1 MAEKLTWDTEGERFY
16 ETGVKKG
23 VLYTKKKVGDTEK
36 WVGTA
41 WNGLISVTETPS
53 GAEANALYA
62 DDIKYL
68 NLISKEELG
77 GTIEAYQ
84 SPEEFDECDG
94 TVSLLSGLNV
104 GQQTRKEF
112 ALCYRTAIGNDTK
125 GADHGYKLHI
135 IYGCKASPSDRQYST
150 MNDSPE
156 AMTLSWEFT
165 TTPVTSKNKIELPD
179 GTEDY
184 ITTSLI
190 TVDST
195 KFSADDTEKAKLE
208 KLEKILYGV
217 KEEGSTPAQ
226 EATLPTIDEVLAALS

>member
-1 MAEKLTWDTEGERFY
+1 MAVLEWDKSTERYY
-16 ETGVKKG
+16 ETGGSEG
-23 VLYTKKKVGDTEK
+23 VLYTKNAAGT

-84 SPEEFDECDG
+84 SPAEFDECDG
-94 TVSLLSGLNV
+94 TKSLIIGGGLYV
-104 GQQTRKEF
+104 GQQERKEF
-112 ALCYRTAIGNDTK
+112 ALCYKTRIGNDDK
-125 GADHGYKLHI
+125 GADYAAKYHI

-165 TTPVTSKNKIELPD
+165 TTPVKFTIKDASNKDVTYDTSIVTIETDKVADADKLKLVLD
-179 GTEDY
+179 KLHGTA
-184 ITTSLI
+184 
-190 TVDST
+190 ST
-195 KFSADDTEKAKLE
+195 
-208 KLEKILYGV
+208 
-217 KEEGSTPAQ
+217 
-226 EATLPTIDEVLAALS
+226 EATLLMPNEVYDLLK

>member
-1 MAEKLTWDTEGERFY
+1 MALIKWDEESKRFY
-16 ETGVKKG
+16 ETGVRHG
-23 VLYTKKKVGDTEK
+23 VLYTPTDAADTEQPDRK
-36 WVGTA
+36 V
-41 WNGLISVTETPS
+41 WNGVAWDGIISVTETPS

-84 SPEEFDECDG
+84 SPKQFDECDG
-94 TVSLLSGLNV
+94 TKALLGGIMI

-112 ALCYRTAIGNDTK
+112 ALCYATRVGNDSE
-125 GADHGYKLHI
+125 GADYDDKIHI

-165 TTPVTSKNKIELPD
+165 TTPVKFKISGIEYDTSIVTIEKKKLDAAKQDNFQNLLDFLYGTD
-179 GTEDY
+179 GTGGKEPK
-184 ITTSLI
+184 LA
-190 TVDST
+190 
-195 KFSADDTEKAKLE
+195 FPEKVYE
-208 KLEKILYGV
+208 ILN
-217 KEEGSTPAQ
+217 A
-226 EATLPTIDEVLAALS
+226 

>member
-1 MAEKLTWDTEGERFY
+1 MAEKLKWDVEGQRFY
-16 ETGVKKG
+16 ETGVKNG
-23 VLYTKKKVGDTEK
+23 VLYINE
-36 WVGTA
+36 GTDAAPAWNGYA

-84 SPEEFDECDG
+84 SPKQFDACDG
-94 TVSLLSGLNV
+94 TVSLIEGLNL

-112 ALCYRTAIGNDTK
+112 ALCYRTAVGNDTN
-125 GADHGYKLHI
+125 GADNGYKLHI
-135 IYGCKASPSDRQYST
+135 LYGCKASPSDRQYST

-165 TTPVTSKNKIELPD
+165 TTPVTREIDL
-179 GTEDY
+179 GTEGKKNY
-184 ITTSLI
+184 TTSLI

-195 KFSADDTEKAKLE
+195 KITEAKMKKLEEYLYGKDPTTEGGTDGVQAKLAFPD
-208 KLEKILYGV
+208 KVYDLV
-217 KEEGSTPAQ
+217 K
-226 EATLPTIDEVLAALS
+226 

>member
-1 MAEKLTWDTEGERFY
+1 MAVLEWDKSTERYY
-16 ETGVKKG
+16 ETGVSEG
-23 VLYTKKKVGDTEK
+23 VLYTKNAAGT
-36 WVGTA
+36 WVGTE

-84 SPEEFDECDG
+84 SPEAFDECDG
-94 TVSLLSGLNV
+94 TKSLIVGGGLYV
-104 GQQTRKEF
+104 GQQERKEF
-112 ALCYRTAIGNDTK
+112 ALCYKTRIGNDDK
-125 GADHGYKLHI
+125 GADYAAKYHI

-165 TTPVTSKNKIELPD
+165 TTPV
-179 GTEDY
+179 
-184 ITTSLI
+184 
-190 TVDST
+190 
-195 KFSADDTEKAKLE
+195 KFT
-208 KLEKILYGV
+208 I
-217 KEEGSTPAQ
+217 GSTTYDTSIVTIETDKIKDSEGGKTAAQ
-226 EATLPTIDEVLAALS
+226 KLQDVLDKLHGTASTEATLLMPDDVYDLLK